1 MINGGNLI
9 TPSLIKDRKIDE
21 PKKVISKKTS
31 NILRKILRQVV
42 SSENGTASLA
52 DKDGYY
58 VGGKTGTAESYGDKK
73 NRINTFISV
82 FPTNKPNYTLFV
94 MLENPKIN
102 NDLIYEYRGTKTKAP
117 YNTSGWNSVY
127 VAGKIIEKIGPILA
141 INNEQFTNQHVVE
154 KLIKGIPKSKENI
167 IVSGLSSN
175 SKEIKKNYIFFA
187 IKGSKENGEKFIK
200 DAIDR
205 GASVVVCSKNN
216 KIINNKGIYLIKT
229 NKVRNLLSE
238 FASKFYHLKPR
249 NIIAVTGTNGKTSVA
264 DIFYQ
269 ILNISKISAATI
281 GTLGIKYNGKK
292 IKTSLT
298 TPDTL
303 HSIKIYIF

>member
-1 MINGGNLI
+1 
-9 TPSLIKDRKIDE
+9 
-21 PKKVISKKTS
+21 
-31 NILRKILRQVV
+31 
-42 SSENGTASLA
+42 
-52 DKDGYY
+52 
-58 VGGKTGTAESYGDKK
+58 
-73 NRINTFISV
+73 
-82 FPTNKPNYTLFV
+82 
-94 MLENPKIN
+94 MLLK
-102 NDLIYEYRGTKTKAP
+102 
-117 YNTSGWNSVY
+117 
-127 VAGKIIEKIGPILA
+127 
-141 INNEQFTNQHVVE
+141 

-238 FASKFYHLKPR
+238 FASKFYHSKPR

-298 TPDTL
+298 TPDT
-303 HSIKIYIF
+303 IKFLKNLNFLKKNKIDNVMIESSSHGLEQKRLNNINFKAGIFTNFSQDHLDYHKNMNTYLNAKLILFKNLLSKKSTIISDKEIRPYKSLKKIAKNKQLKLLDISKEREKIKNYFLNLRGEFKIKNYTMAILAAKICGLKD